1 MYQGINPSAIR
12 SREEI
17 IRAFFSL
24 LQNNSLEEISIKQ
37 IMGATDLSRQT
48 FYQIFNSKD
57 EILEYY
63 LDTVFESFITHSE
76 RHTVNNLCDAAKLF
90 FSFFEKYE
98 DTLRLIVYNGKSGVL
113 QRKCREYLQKGKYI
127 SYSLHGV
134 QTQQEQEYATT
145 FVISGM
151 VAMLEQWLRETGETP
166 MDTEH
171 LAKLICRITGSDL

>member
-1 MYQGINPSAIR
+1 MYQGTNPSAIR

-63 LDTVFESFITHSE
+63 LDTVFES
-76 RHTVNNLCDAAKLF
+76 L
-90 FSFFEKYE
+90 
-98 DTLRLIVYNGKSGVL
+98 
-113 QRKCREYLQKGKYI
+113 
-127 SYSLHGV
+127 
-134 QTQQEQEYATT
+134 
-145 FVISGM
+145 
-151 VAMLEQWLRETGETP
+151 
-166 MDTEH
+166 
-171 LAKLICRITGSDL
+171 